1 MGRFSIFFISLL
13 FVLCGCSQQEEAGNS
28 LLFKT
33 ESAEHFYGVKR
44 SGAVVDDGVQL
55 RGVAQRR
62 NLWHTGTTIKVRFL
76 NGTEDHKQKV
86 MTYAAEWEKYADI
99 HFQFVTEG
107 KADVR
112 IGFDWNDNRWITWSY
127 IGTDCKIVTNQSDA
141 TLSFADWGSKP
152 EEEIQGDALRA
163 FGQVLGLELEHRH
176 LSFDP
181 GWTNRIAEYWEMEVE
196 DVPWADLKEY
206 VFDPLSASDV
216 LMTQEYD
223 EQSIMVWPF
232 HRRYADN
239 TARYANYEL
248 SETDKQFIG
257 QLYPKGEE
265 EVEDNLLISFTNIY
279 RIGMSTLWNYEILL
293 DNLRSDIVIDWGDGT
308 RETITPEN
316 GSFTHYYENGDG
328 RYEVKIYGAVDAIP
342 DFYSKGFD
350 LTDFIVEKGCL
361 IESLRIYETPT
372 YGLAE
377 RLDYIDL
384 SNALSLTSVN
394 VANTG
399 LAYISVSD
407 SIKLRNMINLL
418 PQRPAESPGTFI
430 IGTDFFSWHIPLCA
444 EKNWIV
450 RD

>member
-1 MGRFSIFFISLL
+1 MNKLNLFISLL
-13 FVLCGCSQQEEAGNS
+13 FILCACNQQEEIVNS
-28 LLFKT
+28 SFSKA
-33 ESAEHFYGVKR
+33 ESADHFYGVKR
-44 SGAVVDDGVQL
+44 AGVAAGDGVQL
-55 RGVAQRR
+55 RGIAQRR

-86 MTYAAEWEKYADI
+86 MTHAAEWEKYADI

-127 IGTDCKIVTNQSDA
+127 IGTDCKIVTDQSQP

-181 GWTNRIAEYWEMEVE
+181 GWTNRIAEYWEIEIE

-216 LMTQEYD
+216 VMTQEYD

-257 QLYPKGEE
+257 QLYPKGGEE
-265 EVEDNLLISFTNIY
+265 NLLIQFTHIY
-279 RIGMSTLWNYEILL
+279 DKDMRG
-293 DNLRSDIVIDWGDGT
+293 SDFLMYFPDLHSDVVVDWGDGI
-308 RETITPEN
+308 RETISSPVE
-316 GSFTHYYENGDG
+316 FARYYDDFGE
-328 RYEVKIYGAVDAIP
+328 YTVKIYGAADAIP
-342 DFYSKGFD
+342 NFSSTLYKYTEFFVG
-350 LTDFIVEKGCL
+350 KGCL
-361 IESLRIYETPT
+361 IESLDFWTPE
-372 YGLAE
+372 GNGFMNL
-377 RLDYIDL
+377 DL
-384 SNALSLTSVN
+384 SNALTLMSVG
-394 VANTG
+394 VIHGGFVTDS
-399 LAYISVSD
+399 ISV
-407 SIKLRNMINLL
+407 KNMIDLL
-418 PQRPAESPGTFI
+418 PQRPAESPGALS
-430 IGTDFFSWHIPLCA
+430 IGSSFRWTNFTWLIPLCA